1 MNATIVKVTV
11 DTPCTMTVSSVTE
24 AQGQYGP
31 QIRFEG
37 QDGNGTVTVFEKLE
51 RVDEQLRRAGMDRA
65 SVIGRTITLY
75 KENATAN
82 GKTFPALRISVADG
96 GTAAPRVAAPAPA
109 PAAVVPANGDRLAAS
124 FSLYDRCFT
133 HAHSVAT
140 RQGITDAQAIASM
153 AATIFIQASR

>member
-1 MNATIVKVTV
+1 
-11 DTPCTMTVSSVTE
+11 
-24 AQGQYGP
+24 
-31 QIRFEG
+31 
-37 QDGNGTVTVFEKLE
+37 
-51 RVDEQLRRAGMDRA
+51 MDRQ

-96 GTAAPRVAAPAPA
+96 GAVAPQRSAPAPA
-109 PAAVVPANGDRLAAS
+109 PAVTPPPANGDKLAAS